1 MSWLDCP
8 NCISQNIY
16 NNYLA
21 NQEIGVQTYAIN
33 RDNRNNALLD
43 NSQMPSKFQSSDG
56 NSSFSSGRLIY
67 KKRSGFDYV
76 RQNNKWL
83 IRRKVGKVSGAVEG
97 ANQQSSSSYIENK
110 RNLAIGKGSY
120 SKNTNKISFSGVNH
134 NDVNRAKRRARS
146 SGYVAPPKKS
156 LNVYK

>member
-1 MSWLDCP
+1 MYY
-8 NCISQNIY
+8 Y
-16 NNYLA
+16 NNLLINSVYHNIDYSDNIAVAEDGMFVAGTLNDWSA
-21 NQEIGVQTYAIN
+21 EAMIDKARLVYEGEYAI
-33 RDNRNNALLD
+33 LD
-43 NSQMPSKFQSSDG
+43 RGDDDIK
-56 NSSFSSGRLIY
+56 Y
-67 KKRSGFDYV
+67 YV

-97 ANQQSSSSYIENK
+97 ANKQSSSSYIENK